1 MPGTLAAHM
10 HTQLGDGFFLQHI
23 VWVSHGQAPTKS
35 TRSAGMLMVKVK
47 FMNMMPCQDYQN
59 FLENLDFRDIRSW
72 DLIKFYWS
80 KARLRQRRFISFS
93 GFMQKITRSFYYH
106 WAAIS

>member
-1 MPGTLAAHM
+1 
-10 HTQLGDGFFLQHI
+10 
-23 VWVSHGQAPTKS
+23 
-35 TRSAGMLMVKVK
+35 MVKVK

-80 KARLRQRRFISFS
+80 KTRLSKDVSSVSPALWKRSPDRSVTIRRQSVD
-93 GFMQKITRSFYYH
+93 
-106 WAAIS
+106 